1 MSKITDQIVEEIAK
15 KYLGIDLETR
25 NCDRLDFHDLSV
37 WQIKKALDEA
47 FYSGFKMGEA
57 GR

>member
-1 MSKITDQIVEEIAK
+1 MSQITDKIVEEIAK
-15 KYLGIDLETR
+15 KHLGIELEER
-25 NCDRLDFHDLSV
+25 GSDRLDFHSLSV
-37 WQIKKALDEA
+37 WQIKEALDEA